1 MPKGRTT
8 IARTARLSR
17 PTEDSAQVGADGLIR
32 GLRPPRE
39 PGSWLGRHPNLIR
52 LVTVGAFLVAWELY
66 GRSLNPIFLSY
77 PTAVAG
83 AFVELVL
90 NGQLI
95 EATGQSLAALAIGFS
110 ISIVSGIVIGLL
122 MGRYRT
128 IYYALDPFVIALYNT
143 PSVAVIPL
151 IQLWFGLGLQAK
163 VVIVFI
169 SAFFPIAINTFA
181 GVRNTSRSMVDV
193 VRAFGASDG
202 QVMTKVV
209 LPGAVPFIMAGLR
222 LAVGRAVIGVV
233 VAEFF
238 TAVTGLGGLIIV
250 FSNSFATA
258 KLFVP
263 VITLVM
269 LGLVLTQVARILE
282 GRFATWKETERAT

>member
-1 MPKGRTT
+1 M
-8 IARTARLSR
+8 
-17 PTEDSAQVGADGLIR
+17 QVGADGLIR
-32 GLRPPRE
+32 GLRPPPE

-52 LVTVGAFLVAWELY
+52 AVTVAAFLLAWEVY

-90 NGQLI
+90 NGQLFG
-95 EATGQSLAALAIGFS
+95 ATIQSLTALALGFS
-110 ISIVSGIVIGLL
+110 VSIVAGIGIGLL

-128 IYYALDPFVIALYNT
+128 INVALDPFVVALYNT

-151 IQLWFGLGLQAK
+151 IQLWFGLGLEAK
-163 VVIVFI
+163 VVIVI
-169 SAFFPIAINTFA
+169 MSAFFPIAINTFA
-181 GVRNTSRSMVDV
+181 GVRNTSRSTVDV
-193 VRAFGASDG
+193 VRAFGASER
-202 QVMTKVV
+202 QVMTKVI
-209 LPGAVPFIMAGLR
+209 LPGAVPFIMAGMR

-238 TAVTGLGGLIIV
+238 TAVSGLGGLIIV

-263 VITLVM
+263 VITLVV
-269 LGLVLTQVARILE
+269 LGLVLTSAARALE
-282 GRFATWKETERAT
+282 ARFATWKETERAS

>member
-1 MPKGRTT
+1 VLQA
-8 IARTARLSR
+8 IIVS
-17 PTEDSAQVGADGLIR
+17 V
-32 GLRPPRE
+32 
-39 PGSWLGRHPNLIR
+39 
-52 LVTVGAFLVAWELY
+52 FLVAWELY

-83 AFVELVL
+83 AFVELIR
-90 NGQLI
+90 NGQLLT
-95 EATGQSLAALAIGFS
+95 ATVQSLTALAVGFS
-110 ISIVSGIVIGLL
+110 ISLVAGVTLGLL

-128 IYYALDPFVIALYNT
+128 LYHAFDPFIVALYNT
-143 PSVAVIPL
+143 PSVALIPL

-163 VVIVFI
+163 VVIVFM
-169 SAFFPIAINTFA
+169 SAFFPIVLNTYA

-193 VRAFGASDG
+193 VRAFGASDR

-209 LPGAVPFIMAGLR
+209 LPGAVPFIMAGVR

-238 TAVTGLGGLIIV
+238 TALSGLGGLIIV

-263 VITLVM
+263 VITLVV
-269 LGLVLTQVARILE
+269 LGLALTSLARALE
-282 GRFATWKETERAT
+282 ARFATWKESERAT

>member
-1 MPKGRTT
+1 MAT
-8 IARTARLSR
+8 I
-17 PTEDSAQVGADGLIR
+17 
-32 GLRPPRE
+32 
-39 PGSWLGRHPNLIR
+39 
-52 LVTVGAFLVAWELY
+52 GAFLLAWEVY

-83 AFVELVL
+83 AFAELIL
-90 NGQLI
+90 NGRLLG
-95 EATGQSLAALAIGFS
+95 ATFQSLSALGIGFS
-110 ISIVSGIVIGLL
+110 VSIVSGVVVGLL

-128 IYYALDPFVIALYNT
+128 VYHALDPFIIALYNT
-143 PSVAVIPL
+143 PSVALIPL

-163 VVIVFI
+163 VVIVI
-169 SAFFPIAINTFA
+169 LSAFFPIVINTFA
-181 GVRNTSRSMVDV
+181 GVRNTSRGMVDV
-193 VRAFGASDG
+193 VRAFGASER

-209 LPGAVPFIMAGLR
+209 VPGAVPFIMAGMR

-263 VITLVM
+263 VITLVV
-269 LGLVLTQVARILE
+269 LGLALTSVARALE
-282 GRFATWKETERAT
+282 ARFATWKETERAV

>member
-1 MPKGRTT
+1 
-8 IARTARLSR
+8 
-17 PTEDSAQVGADGLIR
+17 VGADGLIR

-39 PGSWLGRHPNLIR
+39 RGSWLGRHPAVIR
-52 LVTVGAFLVAWELY
+52 LVTAGAFLLAWELY

-83 AFVELVL
+83 AFVELL
-90 NGQLI
+90 ANGQLVN
-95 EATGQSLAALAIGFS
+95 ATVQSMSALALGFS
-110 ISIVSGIVIGLL
+110 VSIVAGITVGLL
-122 MGRYRT
+122 MGRFRT
-128 IYYALDPFVIALYNT
+128 VYHALDPFVTALYNT
-143 PSVAVIPL
+143 PSVALIPL

-163 VVIVFI
+163 VVIVI
-169 SAFFPIAINTFA
+169 LSAFFPIVINTFA

-193 VRAFGASDG
+193 VRAFGASER

-209 LPGAVPFIMAGLR
+209 LPAAVPFIMAGMR
-222 LAVGRAVIGVV
+222 LAVGRAVIGIV

-238 TAVTGLGGLIIV
+238 TALSGLGGLIIV

-263 VITLVM
+263 VITLVV
-269 LGLVLTQVARILE
+269 LGLTLTAAARALE
-282 GRFATWKETERAT
+282 ARFATWKETERAT

>member
-1 MPKGRTT
+1 M
-8 IARTARLSR
+8 
-17 PTEDSAQVGADGLIR
+17 
-32 GLRPPRE
+32 
-39 PGSWLGRHPNLIR
+39 
-52 LVTVGAFLVAWELY
+52 TVGAFLFAWELY

-77 PTAVAG
+77 PTAVTG
-83 AFVELVL
+83 AFAELVL
-90 NGQLI
+90 NGQLVK
-95 EATGQSLAALAIGFS
+95 ATGQSLTALAFGFAV
-110 ISIVSGIVIGLL
+110 SIVSGIVIGLL

-128 IYYALDPFVIALYNT
+128 VYYALDPFVIALYNT

-151 IQLWFGLGLQAK
+151 IQLWFGLGLEAK
-163 VVIVFI
+163 VVIVI
-169 SAFFPIAINTFA
+169 MSAFFPIVINTFA
-181 GVRNTSRSMVDV
+181 GVRNTSRSTVDV
-193 VRAFGASDG
+193 VRAFGASER

-263 VITLVM
+263 VITLVV
-269 LGLVLTQVARILE
+269 LGLVLTQAARALE
-282 GRFATWKETERAT
+282 SRFATWKETERAT